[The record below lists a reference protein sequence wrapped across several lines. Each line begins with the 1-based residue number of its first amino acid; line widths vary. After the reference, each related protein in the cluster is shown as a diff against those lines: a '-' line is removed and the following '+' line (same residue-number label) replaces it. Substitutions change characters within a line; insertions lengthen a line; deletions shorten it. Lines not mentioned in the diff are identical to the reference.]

1 MNDSEVKRDLERLKR
16 DCEEAERFAN
26 HEWREGVR
34 SLLEHVENAS
44 PEERRSEEFNRLIW
58 GRNNPIASMP
68 QGELSRN
75 ELNQVVGSD
84 ELLSWLANMEPL
96 PDNPE
101 RRAEVLDSRL
111 SEAVDLVRHLTGG
124 GKRRPAAVTRLL
136 AALFPRDF
144 TSLIA
149 SSLLGKFISYFNK
162 KYPTLEIDPDVSDA
176 EKHRQILKRLDDA
189 LGTVPEGDLEERVR
203 RMTLPHQLHELW
215 SEEPRPKLQSADDSG
230 EETTPQNII
239 LYGPPGTG
247 KTYST
252 AQRALELILGKD
264 KITDPEP
271 SEINSRFL
279 EYQEKGQIEFVTFH
293 QSYGYEEF
301 VEGLRPVL
309 DEDEGDDV
317 RYELH
322 NGVFKRIAL
331 RAAAEGLPKPTE
343 GPDFD
348 YLWDRLVAEIRE
360 DDERVVK
367 SSSGKSYVLRLSRPS
382 NPRSIKTLRC
392 EPYKDEENYVVT
404 DKEMTASKTKSKI
417 LWDKRSTFEEQP
429 ENLNREMFYKIFNVG
444 VHHTALWIVYE
455 HLFKLSHQSASV
467 SEDLQIDNAV
477 RRVQQVLDQSATDST
492 SFSFSTETPQYVLII
507 DEINR
512 GNVSKILGEL
522 ITLLEPDKR
531 LGASNELKLPLS
543 YSPSHRFGVPPN
555 LHIIGTMNT
564 ADRSIALMDVAL
576 RRRFTF
582 EELMPDAAV
591 ICRELK
597 RKLPDKA
604 PLISLVVDLFNAL
617 NKRIRFLYDRD
628 HQLGHA
634 YFLEVKDLE
643 DLRLVFVNRV
653 IPLLQEY
660 FYGDWHK
667 ICTVLGCPC
676 SEDGKKQGNDM
687 PIVKAS
693 QLKGMDTLGF
703 GHDEYEDQVDFG
715 ITPDFQ
721 NGKMSKEDLNRT
733 FLGVLQIDKLERRSG
748 EQTGSESPSDMDEAD
763 EEEAENN

>member
-1 MNDSEVKRDLERLKR
+1 MNDPGVERDLERLKR

-26 HEWREGVR
+26 HKWREEILE
-34 SLLEHVENAS
+34 LLRYVEDAS
-44 PEERRSEEFNRLIW
+44 PEKRKSEEFNRLIW
-58 GRNNPIASMP
+58 GRNNPIASMQ

-149 SSLLGKFISYFNK
+149 PSLLGKFISHFNK
-162 KYPTLEIDPDVSDA
+162 KYPTLEIDPKVSGP

-189 LGTVPEGDLEERVR
+189 LGTVPEGDLEEWVR

-215 SEEPRPKLQSADDSG
+215 SEESRPKPQPADDSD

-252 AQRALELILGKD
+252 AQRAFELILGK
-264 KITDPEP
+264 KIKDLEP

-309 DEDEGDDV
+309 GDTGDNV
-317 RYELH
+317 RYEMH
-322 NGVFKRIAL
+322 EGVFKRIAL
-331 RAAAEGLPKPTE
+331 RATN
-343 GPDFD
+343 D
-348 YLWDRLVAEIRE
+348 
-360 DDERVVK
+360 
-367 SSSGKSYVLRLSRPS
+367 
-382 NPRSIKTLRC
+382 
-392 EPYKDEENYVVT
+392 
-404 DKEMTASKTKSKI
+404 
-417 LWDKRSTFEEQP
+417 Q
-429 ENLNREMFYKIFNVG
+429 
-444 VHHTALWIVYE
+444 
-455 HLFKLSHQSASV
+455 
-467 SEDLQIDNAV
+467 
-477 RRVQQVLDQSATDST
+477 RR
-492 SFSFSTETPQYVLII
+492 QYVLII

-531 LGASNELKLPLS
+531 LGAENELRLPLS
-543 YSPSHRFGVPPN
+543 YSPEKRFGVPPN
-555 LHIIGTMNT
+555 LHILGTMNT

-591 ICRELK
+591 IRDNLGK
-597 RKLPDKA
+597 GPR
-604 PLISLVVDLFNAL
+604 VDLFVDLFETL

-634 YFLEVKDLE
+634 YFLGVKDWKS
-643 DLRLVFVNRV
+643 LRLVFINRV

-667 ICTVLGCPC
+667 ICTVLGCPYD
-676 SEDGKKQGNDM
+676 EDGEPSRANEY
-687 PIVKAS
+687 PIVEAS
-693 QLKGMDTLGF
+693 KFPEKDTLGF
-703 GHDEYEDQVDFG
+703 EHDEYEDRVDFS
-715 ITPDFQ
+715 ISSAFQ
-721 NGKMSKEDLNRT
+721 NKEMSEEYLART
-733 FLGVLQIDKLERRSG
+733 FFGVLSAKQQERWRDALEELIGSDTAADAEEG
-748 EQTGSESPSDMDEAD
+748 EANGS
-763 EEEAENN
+763 

>member
-1 MNDSEVKRDLERLKR
+1 MNGSEVTRDLESLKR
-16 DCEEAERFAN
+16 DCEEAERLADP
-26 HEWREGVR
+26 EWLRGWRNEIRG
-34 SLLEHVENAS
+34 LLEYVENAS
-44 PEERRSEEFNRLIW
+44 PEERRSEKFNRDIW
-58 GRNNPIASMP
+58 RNNRIANI
-68 QGELSRN
+68 GLGGLSNRA
-75 ELNQVVGSD
+75 LAQVVGSGRV
-84 ELLSWLANMEPL
+84 LAWLAGMEPL

-101 RRAEVLDSRL
+101 RRAEILDCRRN
-111 SEAVDLVRHLTGG
+111 EAVCLVRDLTGVQ
-124 GKRRPAAVTRLL
+124 KWAAVTRLL

-144 TSLIA
+144 TSLVV
-149 SSLLGKFISYFNK
+149 SNRLNSFISYFNE
-162 KYPTLEIDPDVSDA
+162 KYPTLRIDPEVSVSDP

-203 RMTLPHQLHELW
+203 RITLPYLLHELCFQ
-215 SEEPRPKLQSADDSG
+215 EPSPEPQPADDSK
-230 EETTPQNII
+230 EETTPQNIILYRPPTTPQNII

-252 AQRALELILGKD
+252 ARRALELILGQD
-264 KITDPEP
+264 LEP

-309 DEDEGDDV
+309 DEDEGGDV

-331 RAAAEGLPKPTE
+331 RAAAEGLPQPAE
-343 GPDFD
+343 G
-348 YLWDRLVAEIRE
+348 
-360 DDERVVK
+360 
-367 SSSGKSYVLRLSRPS
+367 
-382 NPRSIKTLRC
+382 
-392 EPYKDEENYVVT
+392 
-404 DKEMTASKTKSKI
+404 
-417 LWDKRSTFEEQP
+417 
-429 ENLNREMFYKIFNVG
+429 
-444 VHHTALWIVYE
+444 
-455 HLFKLSHQSASV
+455 
-467 SEDLQIDNAV
+467 NAV
-477 RRVQQVLDQSATDST
+477 RRAQQALDQAAANGS
-492 SFSFSTETPQYVLII
+492 SFSFSAETPQYVLII

-531 LGASNELKLPLS
+531 LGADKELKLRLS

-564 ADRSIALMDVAL
+564 ADRSIALIDVAL

-582 EELMPDAAV
+582 EELMPDAEV
-591 ICRELK
+591 ICREL
-597 RKLPDKA
+597 RRELPDEA
-604 PLISLVVDLFNAL
+604 PLINLVVDLCNTL

-667 ICTVLGCPC
+667 ICVVLGCPYD
-676 SEDGKKQGNDM
+676 ENDGKQNNDS

-693 QLKGMDTLGF
+693 RFSEKNSLGF
-703 GHDEYEDQVDFG
+703 DPDEYEDRVDFAVSE
-715 ITPDFQ
+715 DFLSRDRDRMTD
-721 NGKMSKEDLNRT
+721 NAPLART
-733 FLGVLQIDKLERRSG
+733 FLGVLQIEGDELERRSV
-748 EQTGSESPSDMDEAD
+748 ELTGSGSPSDTDEAD
-763 EEEAENN
+763 EDEVENNQ